1 MKLDKAI
8 LERLYYEYAPRMVAF
23 ARRMLGD
30 GKIAEDLVQDVF
42 IRLWEKYQGKE
53 ADNWHPLI
61 FTMTR
66 NRCLDHLK
74 KLNFK
79 SSPLY
84 INIGITPQEEMMFL
98 EDFSGGKSATE
109 EYLMATELNREIDS
123 VVATLSPRCREVFL
137 MSRLHGM
144 QNKEIAQALGITEK
158 AVEKNMTKALKALRT
173 HLKPREVKLPS
184 SEILSLLLLIF
195 LV

>member
-53 ADNWHPLI
+53 TDNWHPLI

-74 KLNFK
+74 KLDFK
-79 SSPLY
+79 NSPLH
-84 INIGITPQEEMMFL
+84 INIGITPQEEMLFL
-98 EDFSGGKSATE
+98 EDFSGGKSAVE
-109 EYLMATELNREIDS
+109 EDLMAAELNREIES

-144 QNKEIAQALGITEK
+144 QNKEIAQALGI
-158 AVEKNMTKALKALRT
+158 
-173 HLKPREVKLPS
+173 
-184 SEILSLLLLIF
+184 SE
-195 LV
+195 